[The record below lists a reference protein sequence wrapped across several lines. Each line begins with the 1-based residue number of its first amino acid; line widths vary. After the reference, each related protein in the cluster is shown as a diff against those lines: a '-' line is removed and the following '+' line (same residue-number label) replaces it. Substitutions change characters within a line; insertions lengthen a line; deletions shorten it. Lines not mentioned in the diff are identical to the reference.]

1 MENEAE
7 TSSSR
12 VHVVAAL
19 FLLVVMSLW
28 LFQVQDVWQ
37 VALLLVAGMLVVVPP
52 LRRWSLVD
60 GVIVLL
66 AVCDAV
72 SCFYGSCPV
81 TALQQASFSVF
92 CLVAYLA
99 ARRLFSD
106 AKATR
111 ILFTGSYVPAV
122 VALGITVCTFF
133 VFRRSVLE
141 AGFADTYHFRFLF
154 RPLGYITNQWAEV
167 LLVLLGWLCLARR
180 HASVLV
186 FLTAVVLC
194 LSFSRGAYIALGTF
208 VLAWLCAVRF
218 MRDKVRVPLL
228 CLAAFLVV
236 WIGFPQETNTTLRMN
251 ATVSQQQSTEARVGA
266 TQAAWEAFRES
277 PHQLFGQGNG
287 SYSLAIDH
295 VLNQDSTQT
304 YTNLAPNLPVLLLT
318 EKGWLGLLLYGLL
331 AVCIVRELWK
341 RRKETGTCA
350 IGCTLL
356 AVCVKEMTQAN
367 LFHLPFVWLALCL
380 MLAYL
385 QRSDIAMTEPAP
397 RKRYLIPGL
406 VTVFYVV
413 FAVSVYSYKQKE
425 KLHVEA
431 MEAFQGNRLEEA
443 AACMEQT
450 GNSVPYLVQRG
461 LFYLRCH
468 QKTGQKDDA
477 HRALAALTDAAA
489 RQPDDVQ
496 IRYLQACACLAAG
509 KTGQACSMMEE
520 LVQTYP
526 ANSLYRLGL
535 WKCLCRDGHL
545 QTALPH
551 LVEAVRLTPRVLT
564 LPDIR
569 ELAQTDTTQFR
580 ALRTALSH
588 LQLSASATPSDR
600 ARLGYIAYWNGEKE
614 KAKVL
619 LQQAVDDL
627 PNLST
632 PWLLLGEERKYR
644 LLLLGAFRK
653 NLFTVD
659 LPEEPDM
666 TAGWLLSLFYGMKF
680 MDWYGHELL
689 TFEKIEL

>member
-1 MENEAE
+1 MN
-7 TSSSR
+7 
-12 VHVVAAL
+12 
-19 FLLVVMSLW
+19 
-28 LFQVQDVWQ
+28 
-37 VALLLVAGMLVVVPP
+37 
-52 LRRWSLVD
+52 RRFGLM
-60 GVIVLL
+60 LL
-66 AVCDAV
+66 AA
-72 SCFYGSCPV
+72 
-81 TALQQASFSVF
+81 
-92 CLVAYLA
+92 
-99 ARRLFSD
+99 
-106 AKATR
+106 
-111 ILFTGSYVPAV
+111 
-122 VALGITVCTFF
+122 
-133 VFRRSVLE
+133 
-141 AGFADTYHFRFLF
+141 
-154 RPLGYITNQWAEV
+154 
-167 LLVLLGWLCLARR
+167 
-180 HASVLV
+180 
-186 FLTAVVLC
+186 
-194 LSFSRGAYIALGTF
+194 
-208 VLAWLCAVRF
+208 
-218 MRDKVRVPLL
+218 
-228 CLAAFLVV
+228 
-236 WIGFPQETNTTLRMN
+236 
-251 ATVSQQQSTEARVGA
+251 
-266 TQAAWEAFRES
+266 
-277 PHQLFGQGNG
+277 
-287 SYSLAIDH
+287 
-295 VLNQDSTQT
+295 
-304 YTNLAPNLPVLLLT
+304 
-318 EKGWLGLLLYGLL
+318 
-331 AVCIVRELWK
+331 
-341 RRKETGTCA
+341 
-350 IGCTLL
+350 
-356 AVCVKEMTQAN
+356 
-367 LFHLPFVWLALCL
+367 ALCL

-397 RKRYLIPGL
+397 RKCYLIPGL
-406 VTVFYVV
+406 VMVFYVV

-425 KLHVEA
+425 KLCVEA
-431 MEAFQGNRLEEA
+431 MEAFQENRLEEA

-450 GNSVPYLVQRG
+450 GNSVPCLVERG
-461 LFYLRCH
+461 LFHLRCH
-468 QKTGQKDDA
+468 QNTGQKDDA
-477 HRALAALTDAAA
+477 RRAMEALTDAAA

-659 LPEEPDM
+659 LPEELAM
-666 TAGWLLSLFYGMKF
+666 TDELLLTLAYGVKF
-680 MDWYGHELL
+680 MDWYGMPLQIFPEGRL
-689 TFEKIEL
+689 

>member
-1 MENEAE
+1 MSVDEGDDAFAPEACE
-7 TSSSR
+7 LLAELLRIAAAQRRGARRKVGKGPPGEDRSGPR
-12 VHVVAAL
+12 PRRDGEAHPFEQLAEVVGRGDVAEHAAARDVVARVARL
-19 FLLVVMSLW
+19 A
-28 LFQVQDVWQ
+28 Q
-37 VALLLVAGMLVVVPP
+37 VADDVVRVE
-52 LRRWSLVD
+52 VD
-60 GVIVLL
+60 GH
-66 AVCDAV
+66 A
-72 SCFYGSCPV
+72 GKE
-81 TALQQASFSVF
+81 QRASYIDIGL
-92 CLVAYLA
+92 C
-99 ARRLFSD
+99 
-106 AKATR
+106 K
-111 ILFTGSYVPAV
+111 PAV
-122 VALGITVCTFF
+122 VVVRGGDVEDPAALHQGVER
-133 VFRRSVLE
+133 VEEHAHEDDAERHLRVAAHEQRKDERALE
-141 AGFADTYHFRFLF
+141 
-154 RPLGYITNQWAEV
+154 
-167 LLVLLGWLCLARR
+167 
-180 HASVLV
+180 
-186 FLTAVVLC
+186 VV
-194 LSFSRGAYIALGTF
+194 
-208 VLAWLCAVRF
+208 
-218 MRDKVRVPLL
+218 
-228 CLAAFLVV
+228 
-236 WIGFPQETNTTLRMN
+236 
-251 ATVSQQQSTEARVGA
+251 
-266 TQAAWEAFRES
+266 
-277 PHQLFGQGNG
+277 
-287 SYSLAIDH
+287 
-295 VLNQDSTQT
+295 
-304 YTNLAPNLPVLLLT
+304 
-318 EKGWLGLLLYGLL
+318 
-331 AVCIVRELWK
+331 
-341 RRKETGTCA
+341 
-350 IGCTLL
+350 
-356 AVCVKEMTQAN
+356 
-367 LFHLPFVWLALCL
+367 
-380 MLAYL
+380 
-385 QRSDIAMTEPAP
+385 
-397 RKRYLIPGL
+397 
-406 VTVFYVV
+406 
-413 FAVSVYSYKQKE
+413 
-425 KLHVEA
+425 
-431 MEAFQGNRLEEA
+431 RLE
-443 AACMEQT
+443 Q
-450 GNSVPYLVQRG
+450 Q
-461 LFYLRCH
+461 
-468 QKTGQKDDA
+468 QKDDA

>member
-66 AVCDAV
+66 AACDVA
-72 SCFYGSCPV
+72 SCLYGSCPV
-81 TALQQASFSVF
+81 PALRQASFSVF
-92 CLVAYLA
+92 CLAAYLT
-99 ARRLFSD
+99 ARRLFAD
-106 AKATR
+106 AEATR
-111 ILFTGSYVPAV
+111 ILFTGSYVPVA
-122 VALGITVCTFF
+122 VALAITVCTFF

-167 LLVLLGWLCLARR
+167 LLLLLGWLCLARR
-180 HASVLV
+180 HASVLI
-186 FLTAVVLC
+186 FLTTVALC
-194 LSFSRGAYIALGTF
+194 LSFSRGAYIALGVF
-208 VLAWLCAVRF
+208 VLTWLCTVRSV
-218 MRDKVRVPLL
+218 RDKVRVPLL
-228 CLAAFLVV
+228 CLVACLLVC
-236 WIGFPQETNTTLRMN
+236 IAFPQEAKTTLRMN
-251 ATVSQQQSTEARVGA
+251 ATVSQQQSAEARVSA
-266 TQAAWEAFRES
+266 TQAAWNAFRES
-277 PHQLFGQGNG
+277 PHPLFGQGNG

-318 EKGWLGLLLYGLL
+318 EKGWLGLFLYGLL
-331 AVCIVRELWK
+331 AVCVVRELWR

-356 AVCVKEMTQAN
+356 AVGVKEMTQAN
-367 LFHLPFVWLALCL
+367 LFHLPFVWLVLCL

-385 QRSDIAMTEPAP
+385 QRSGVVVSEPAS
-397 RKRYLIPGL
+397 RKCYLIPGL
-406 VTVFYVV
+406 AMVFYVV

-425 KLHVEA
+425 KLCVEA
-431 MEAFQGNRLEEA
+431 MEAFQENRLEEA

-450 GNSVPYLVQRG
+450 GNSVPCLVERG
-461 LFYLRCH
+461 LFHLRCH
-468 QKTGQKDDA
+468 QNTGQKDDA
-477 HRALAALTDAAA
+477 RRAMEALTDAAA

-509 KTGQACSMMEE
+509 QSVKARSVLEE
-520 LVQTYP
+520 LVQAYP
-526 ANSLYRLGL
+526 ANSLYRWGL
-535 WKCLCRDGHL
+535 WKCLSRDG
-545 QTALPH
+545 QAQAALPH
-551 LVEAVRLTPRVLT
+551 LVEAVRLTPRILT
-564 LPDIR
+564 LPDIQ
-569 ELAQTDTTQFR
+569 ELAETDTTQFR
-580 ALRTALSH
+580 ALRAALSH